1 MKTILVLANKPIT
14 GSEWIAEHGNSF
26 RDPHSHRWHTAH
38 DAKSLE
44 QVLRA
49 YFYNV
54 NTNSGIDVEG
64 YILPEF
70 QHNPERAQMLELL
83 ISHKRRVNNAS
94 AEKFVTN
101 VLVPNKEKLLQIG
114 VLEKNGIELNRSPK
128 QWIGTREE
136 YIKIPVKDPNTVY
149 SITA

>member
-14 GSEWIAEHGNSF
+14 GSEWIAEHASSF
-26 RDPHSHRWHTAH
+26 RDPHSHRWHSAH
-38 DAKSLE
+38 DVKSLE

-54 NTNSGIDVEG
+54 NNSGIDVEG

-70 QHNPERAQMLELL
+70 QHNPHKALMLELI
-83 ISHKRRVNNAS
+83 ISHKRRVNNDS

-101 VLVPNKEKLLQIG
+101 VLIPNKESLL
-114 VLEKNGIELNRSPK
+114 
-128 QWIGTREE
+128 
-136 YIKIPVKDPNTVY
+136 
-149 SITA
+149 